1 MTLRDLTE
9 KARRWFTE
17 QEKLESLR
25 QTKQRE
31 ELEKSTRRLGQQQ
44 ERSHE

>member
-1 MTLRDLTE
+1 MSDLTE
-9 KARRWFTE
+9 KAQRWFTD

-25 QTKQRE
+25 QTNERE
-31 ELEKSTRRLGQQQ
+31 ELEKSPRQLGRQQ